1 MIFGLVNSPGMH
13 FQCMERRFRPLAYC
27 IGLFCNILNA
37 LDFPI
42 YLIPMKNNTRNE
54 LRFKMIELDLN
65 QMECSNHKS
74 MNELYLKLCSSFYV
88 SKKNISNSQVAHS
101 LNESNGKV

>member
-1 MIFGLVNSPGMH
+1 MIFGLVYLNSSNLLNSPGIH
-13 FQCMERRFRPLAYC
+13 FQCMKLRFRPLAYC

-42 YLIPMKNNTRNE
+42 YLIPMKNYTRNE

-74 MNELYLKLCSSFYV
+74 MNEIYFHSKVMFIILCKQKEYLK
-88 SKKNISNSQVAHS
+88 
-101 LNESNGKV
+101 